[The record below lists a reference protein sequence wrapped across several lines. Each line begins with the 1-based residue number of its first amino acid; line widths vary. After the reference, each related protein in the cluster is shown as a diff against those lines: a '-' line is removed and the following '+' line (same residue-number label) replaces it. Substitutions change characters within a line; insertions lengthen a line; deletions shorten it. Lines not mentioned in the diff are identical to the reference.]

1 MESEQVQSRGM
12 TAVSPA
18 RVGVQTVFVNSAFVE
33 QNGEL
38 ILDAP
43 HGLPI
48 RRAVT
53 TQ

>member
-1 MESEQVQSRGM
+1 M